1 MSGQG
6 CISAYVSGN
15 RRNREQQLRRK
26 GSCILQLFG
35 CVPNRLLLGSVY
47 ILGKNCSWGTWLVG
61 LYPDGEHSLLKPW
74 QPCPYQ
80 WGRQAA
86 RVRQGDTGCGL
97 DQKGRSL
104 CRNDTAGYSK
114 SNQVR

>member
-15 RRNREQQLRRK
+15 RRKRGRLVHRMGNCIIQL
-26 GSCILQLFG
+26 SG

-47 ILGKNCSWGTWLVG
+47 ILGKDCSWGTWLVG
-61 LYPDGEHSLLKPW
+61 LYPDGEHFLFEPW

-80 WGRQAA
+80 LGKQSA

-104 CRNDTAGYSK
+104 RRNDKAGCSR